1 MKRVMIVGGPG
12 SGKSTL
18 ARRLGER
25 TGLPVFHMDKIHWCA
40 GWVERARDEKDRM
53 THEVHIQDRWIFEGG
68 HSSTYP
74 ERVARADTFVWLDV
88 PVGLRIFRVLK
99 RSVVNYGTTRPDLAD
114 GCPERLDFQ
123 TIEFLRFIWRTR
135 HSARAKLLAVYQE
148 PPRHLDVF
156 RLTTKLE
163 FDAFLRTCAERGDQD
178 LHGTS
183 TV

>member
-18 ARRLGER
+18 ACRLGDL

-40 GWVERARDEKDRM
+40 GWVERAHEEKGRM

-88 PVGLRIFRVLK
+88 PVGRRIYRVLK
-99 RSVVNYGTTRPDLAD
+99 RSVVNYGKTRADLAD
-114 GCPERLDFQ
+114 GCPERFDLQ

-135 HSARAKLLAVYQE
+135 QSARAKLLAIYDN
-148 PPRHLDVF
+148 PPPHLQVF
-156 RLTTKLE
+156 RLTTRVE
-163 FDAFLRTCAERGDQD
+163 FDAFLRACAERGDGD
-178 LHGTS
+178 LNGSS